1 MLNPRS
7 SRSERSRRRTAIAL
21 TVGLALTTRR
31 AFIAH
36 VDAGEVDPAIDMVDE
51 HSDNYRSLVYGIRC
65 GACKAVVKEIGDTFD
80 TVAAKH
86 KRDAGPTNVFG
97 SRYVSLFRST
107 LTREVDGVCAAN
119 GAATYANKCWAN
131 CAFASGLLGSGAR
144 VNFVVDG
151 ACANPTRFRNP
162 SFACATACAQVYEPV
177 CGENGVSYSN
187 GCIAECSGVRYVRG
201 SCHA

>member
-1 MLNPRS
+1 MS
-7 SRSERSRRRTAIAL
+7 TSTAL
-21 TVGLALTTRR
+21 KLLALLLASVARDARSAR
-31 AFIAH
+31 ATPAP
-36 VDAGEVDPAIDMVDE
+36 VRALAPMAVAAGAGDGVANALDACRA
-51 HSDNYRSLVYGIRC
+51 RC
-65 GACKAVVKEIGDTFD
+65 GDEAFA
-80 TVAAKH
+80 
-86 KRDAGPTNVFG
+86 P
-97 SRYVSLFRST
+97 
-107 LTREVDGVCAAN
+107 VCAAN
-119 GAATYANKCWAN
+119 GAATYANKCCAN

>member
-1 MLNPRS
+1 MPARTRGDPGSQATQS
-7 SRSERSRRRTAIAL
+7 SAMAL
-21 TVGLALTTRR
+21 CLDTETGGLLGGGHPVNVVSLWDTRAGSASSFRR
-31 AFIAH
+31 ADGATGASPL
-36 VDAGEVDPAIDMVDE
+36 VRALDACRA
-51 HSDNYRSLVYGIRC
+51 RC
-65 GACKAVVKEIGDTFD
+65 GDEAFA
-80 TVAAKH
+80 
-86 KRDAGPTNVFG
+86 P
-97 SRYVSLFRST
+97 
-107 LTREVDGVCAAN
+107 VCAAN

>member
-1 MLNPRS
+1 MS
-7 SRSERSRRRTAIAL
+7 TAL
-21 TVGLALTTRR
+21 RLLALLLFGDARR
-31 AFIAH
+31 ARATPARSTPARPLAP
-36 VDAGEVDPAIDMVDE
+36 VSVTAGTGDAVANALDAC
-51 HSDNYRSLVYGIRC
+51 RARC
-65 GACKAVVKEIGDTFD
+65 GDEAFA
-80 TVAAKH
+80 
-86 KRDAGPTNVFG
+86 P
-97 SRYVSLFRST
+97 
-107 LTREVDGVCAAN
+107 VCAAN